1 MTTDA
6 VITPPVIPLEVSPAT
21 GRATRRRWT
30 GVASTLAKVAIWA
43 MVVLWTIPTI
53 GLFITSLR
61 KEDVIYT
68 SGWWTVLAAPFD
80 LSQYTLENYRTVL
93 QSEGM
98 GNAFVNTITVTLPA
112 VVIPLFIAS
121 FAAYAFSW
129 IRFPGR
135 EPLFY
140 VFVAML
146 VVPLQVAFIPNLRLF
161 SELGIN
167 NTFVAAWLTHTGFC
181 MPIALLILRN
191 YIASLPHELIEAA
204 LVDGASHWTIY
215 RRVVLPLS
223 WPALAAFGVFH
234 FLWVWNDFL
243 VNLVFLG
250 GGASVEVLTVNL
262 QSLLTNRGQ
271 DFHLLAAGAFI
282 TMIVPV
288 IVFLV
293 LQRHFVRGLLAG
305 STKG

>member
-1 MTTDA
+1 
-6 VITPPVIPLEVSPAT
+6 
-21 GRATRRRWT
+21 
-30 GVASTLAKVAIWA
+30 
-43 MVVLWTIPTI
+43 
-53 GLFITSLR
+53 
-61 KEDVIYT
+61 
-68 SGWWTVLAAPFD
+68 
-80 LSQYTLENYRTVL
+80 
-93 QSEGM
+93 M